1 MKFSVII
8 PAYNAEPYLT
18 KAIESCFCQTYAP
31 HEIIVVDDGS
41 TDGTAKLAESFPPPA
56 RLVRLPQNMGLPSA
70 RNRGAEVASGD
81 WLVFLDADDWFLP
94 KKLERQRLCALQNEN
109 AMLIYTGFFLS
120 LNGVESPGR
129 FNPPTVLEP
138 MLRYKCA
145 FHVGTVALR
154 RDAFDSLGGF
164 DPALR
169 VSEDWD
175 LWLRIAARYSIKVFA
190 GISEPLAVYRV
201 TPGSLSS
208 NSMRMYE
215 ARYGLLE
222 KRCLYGMTGMLRR
235 SWRRKVN
242 AFLHYDASIALREEG
257 STLDLPFIFKSIAA
271 WPFPW
276 SEMPKRYKTAAV
288 MVKQHL
294 FKRLSRLAIRA

>member
-8 PAYNAEPYLT
+8 PAYNAEEYIA
-18 KAIESCFCQTYAP
+18 KAIESCLCQTCLP

-41 TDGTAKLAESFPPPA
+41 TDGTAKLAESFPPPV

-70 RNRGAEVASGD
+70 RNRGVEVASGD

-94 KKLERQRLCALQNEN
+94 EKLECQRRCALEHEH
-109 AMLIYTGFFLS
+109 AVLIYTGFLVS
-120 LNGVESPGR
+120 LDGVETLGR
-129 FNPPTVLEP
+129 FNPPTVLES
-138 MLRYKCA
+138 MLRYRCA

-154 RDAFDSLGGF
+154 RDAFDSVGGF

-169 VSEDWD
+169 VTEDWD
-175 LWLRIAARYSIKVFA
+175 LWLRLAALYSTAVFA
-190 GISEPLAVYRV
+190 AVPEPLAVYRI

-208 NSMRMYE
+208 DAMRMFK
-215 ARYGLLE
+215 ARFGLIE
-222 KRCLYGMTGMLRR
+222 GRCLYGMTGVSRR
-235 SWRRKVN
+235 SWRRRVS
-242 AFLHYDASIALREEG
+242 AFLHYDASIALREER
-257 STLDLPFIFKSIAA
+257 SVLDLPLILKSIAA

-294 FKRLSRLAIRA
+294 FRRLSR